1 MIIDNPHVMRQLI
14 EETKPYFTHPGA
26 EEIYTTKSQEMDAYA
41 KRFGE
46 LADQVWQ
53 NEYLN
58 SKAEP
63 EVEKTERRSVSQHSG
78 RVQRDSRSA
87 V

>member
-1 MIIDNPHVMRQLI
+1 MIIDNPHVMRELI
-14 EETKPYFTHPGA
+14 EETKPFFTHPGA

-41 KRFGE
+41 ERFGE
-46 LADQVWQ
+46 LADRVWQ

-58 SKAEP
+58 PKAEP
-63 EVEKTERRSVSQHSG
+63 EVEKTETRSVSQHLG
-78 RVQRDSRSA
+78 GVQRDSRSA